1 MRKKRSGF
9 SGVSFCDNYC
19 NYSDNAVRRE
29 VFGPRFGTI
38 HKAGE
43 FQDSIEENISTR
55 MESIIEKNR

>member
-1 MRKKRSGF
+1 MRK
-9 SGVSFCDNYC
+9 
-19 NYSDNAVRRE
+19 NAQGSVE
-29 VFGPRFGTI
+29 YLFVITIAIILIMLFVGKFFGPRFGTI